1 MNLRAVLPSLRWIR
15 RLALVLYSVAVLVAT
30 LAPLSGDVYEFASGL
45 DKLVHLF
52 LFAGIALLLL
62 WNVDSVSRPASATV
76 LAVTAVFA
84 AAIEIVQGLLWYRS
98 GDLWDLVAGC
108 VGALIGVLAATA
120 VAGIQNRPQHRQ
132 PEG

>member
-1 MNLRAVLPSLRWIR
+1 MNRRAVLPFTRWLR
-15 RLALVLYSVAVLVAT
+15 RLALILYSVAVLVAT
-30 LAPLSGDVYEFASGL
+30 LAPLSGDVYDFASGL
-45 DKLVHLF
+45 DKLAHVF

-62 WNVDSVSRPASATV
+62 WNADSVSRAASATV
-76 LAVTAVFA
+76 LALTVGFA

-108 VGALIGVLAATA
+108 VGALIGVRAATGLAAT
-120 VAGIQNRPQHRQ
+120 QNRSRDKP